1 MEPASPRRPARRS
14 CLRTRVETSGQ
25 RLTIQYRRFEA
36 SGCFL
41 VLWLIGWTVGCV
53 FLLGLVLTEPTLM
66 HLAFAIPFW
75 ASWIFVFCWVMN
87 SFFRREYFELGPE
100 GIEFLCRVVIPIKRC
115 TIPLGEI
122 QGFDSY
128 SKLTDSESNTRA
140 WGLEVHTHGQG
151 LRFGQGLSDDERA
164 WLIDQLQTHLS
175 HLMPNHNRG
184 GMNLPV
190 SNDIETPEDPQ
201 HAAQQEEPRSVERL
215 TGAETPL
222 DPPSDSRWMRLDDF
236 HQITFVTRGRL
247 GCGALGMLLFFNAFW
262 NGIVSVFLMQLF
274 GGEDGLE
281 GVGWWALFVFLIPFE
296 VIGVLMFVALL
307 AALVEPLRRTR
318 WSFAY
323 GGAEW
328 QTTWLGIGPH
338 RSYPVDQ
345 LDRIELRISGQE
357 RFSFRSTDQDSS
369 PVTSAYRLV
378 FIDKNDLEQFII
390 DGLTQGEARWIADVI
405 LRECQR
411 WFR

>member
-1 MEPASPRRPARRS
+1 MEPATPSQPARPRR
-14 CLRTRVETSGQ
+14 LRTRFETSGQ

-53 FLLGLVLTEPTLM
+53 FLLGMVLTEPTLL
-66 HLAFAIPFW
+66 HLGFAIPFW

-87 SFFRREYFELGPE
+87 SFFRKESFELGPE
-100 GIEFLCRVVIPIKRC
+100 GIEFLCRVIIPIKRC

-128 SKLTDSESNTRA
+128 SKVTDSESNTRT
-140 WGLEVHTHGQG
+140 WGLEVRTHGQG
-151 LRFGQGLSDDERA
+151 LRFGQGLPDDERA
-164 WLIDQLQTHLS
+164 WLIDQLQMHLS
-175 HLMPNHNRG
+175 RLAPNRNG
-184 GMNLPV
+184 AGMDFLAATK
-190 SNDIETPEDPQ
+190 IETSADQED
-201 HAAQQEEPRSVERL
+201 AAQQEESGSVERL
-215 TGAETPL
+215 TVAETPL

-236 HQITFVTRGRL
+236 HQITFVSRGRL
-247 GCGALGMLLFFNAFW
+247 GCGALGMLLFINAFW

-274 GGEDGLE
+274 GGEDGLRGAE
-281 GVGWWALFVFLIPFE
+281 WWALFVFLIPFE
-296 VIGVLMFVALL
+296 AIGVLMFVALL

-318 WSFAY
+318 WSFTY

-338 RSYPVDQ
+338 RLYPVDQ
-345 LDRIELRISGQE
+345 LDRIELKTSSQP
-357 RFSFRSTDQDSS
+357 RFSFRSADQDNS
-369 PVTSAYRLV
+369 PMTSAYRLV
-378 FIDKNDLEQFII
+378 FIDRDDSEQFTM
-390 DGLTQGEARWIADVI
+390 DGLTQGEARWMADVI

>member
-1 MEPASPRRPARRS
+1 
-14 CLRTRVETSGQ
+14 LRTRVETSGQ

-53 FLLGLVLTEPTLM
+53 FLLGMVLAEPTLL

-87 SFFRREYFELGPE
+87 SFFRREFFELGPE

-115 TIPLGEI
+115 TIPLGEV

-128 SKLTDSESNTRA
+128 SKVTDSESNTRT
-140 WGLEVHTHGQG
+140 WGLEVRSDGQG
-151 LRFGQGLSDDERA
+151 LRFGQGLPDDERA

-175 HLMPNHNRG
+175 RLVPNRNRAR
-184 GMNLPV
+184 MN
-190 SNDIETPEDPQ
+190 SAASTEIETFEDQ
-201 HAAQQEEPRSVERL
+201 EDASQQEAPRSIERL
-215 TGAETPL
+215 TLTEIPL

-236 HQITFVTRGRL
+236 HQITFVTRGRW

-281 GVGWWALFVFLIPFE
+281 GVGWWGLFVFLIPFE
-296 VIGVLMFVALL
+296 AIGVLMFVALL

-318 WSFAY
+318 WSFTY

-328 QTTWLGIGPH
+328 QMTWLGIGPH
-338 RSYPVDQ
+338 RSYPVDR
-345 LDRIELRISGQE
+345 LDRIELRTSSQP
-357 RFSFRSTDQDSS
+357 RLSFRSADDDNS
-369 PVTSAYRLV
+369 PMTSAYRLV
-378 FIDKNDLEQFII
+378 FIDQDDREQFTM
-390 DGLTQGEARWIADVI
+390 DGLTQGEARWMADVI
-405 LRECQR
+405 LRECHR